1 MHGVDTAVDRLEV
14 AVSPVRTG
22 PSAPTPPFLVKVG
35 IPALRV
41 LAWIFTAILLA
52 GVTRLLRKSV

>member
-1 MHGVDTAVDRLEV
+1 
-14 AVSPVRTG
+14 VSPVRTG